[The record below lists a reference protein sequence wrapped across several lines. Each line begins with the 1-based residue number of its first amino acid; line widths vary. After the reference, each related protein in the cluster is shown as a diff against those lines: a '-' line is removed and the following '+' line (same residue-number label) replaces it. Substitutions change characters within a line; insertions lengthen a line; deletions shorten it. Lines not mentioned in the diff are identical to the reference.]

1 MLQDRG
7 FQGFW
12 LYRKARRRNML
23 GHFEE
28 EQRSETAE
36 SHRKPTGCIMF
47 GALAV
52 RLLLGG
58 GGLAIAL
65 TSAGCD
71 GRRRAASGSAP
82 SADEP
87 RAGPAIAVLDLSD
100 GVPEAAPT
108 GLLGL
113 PSKSA
118 SLDELVHEAE
128 RLGRDKD
135 LRGILVRL
143 GTAKVGLAVAQ
154 EVGTLLGTLR
164 ARVPVWCHA
173 DDLSNGTLYLAARAC
188 QRVWLAPAASA
199 DAVGL
204 AAQTIYFHK
213 LLADELGLD
222 VDFLQVGKYKGAEE
236 PFTRDG
242 PSPEARQSLQSTLSD
257 MRAAWLDGLRQ
268 ARPAMAEA
276 TPEDGPY
283 SARTAKDLG
292 LIDEVGYFD
301 EARTAL
307 EKQTS
312 AVRAEVRLGAGASK
326 GGGND
331 VAEALRAIA
340 GESLGAA
347 PVSLVRADGAIS
359 MEGGGGLLAQGGGI
373 VERRMIRTLAR
384 LERDDDVKVVVLR
397 IDSPGGSALAS
408 DLLWHELMRIRAKKP
423 LVVSVGSM
431 AASGGYYLAS
441 TGTTI
446 FADETSIVGSI
457 GVVGGKIAADR
468 ALEKIGVHAET
479 LAAKVGDPGATARSA
494 YESLL
499 TPWDDATRVRLL
511 ATMTGIYE
519 LFLSR
524 VAEGRKIPV
533 ERVAASAEGRIFS
546 GREGKTRGLVDEL
559 GGLEAALARARILAG
574 LPADARV
581 NVAGEPSGLLD
592 ALGDDDPE
600 AQANASSAFPA
611 GLGIAASELLART
624 GPELAAF
631 LSSAA
636 PLGEGERILCV
647 LPFGLTVR

>member
-1 MLQDRG
+1 VRPSRG
-7 FQGFW
+7 VG
-12 LYRKARRRNML
+12 
-23 GHFEE
+23 
-28 EQRSETAE
+28 
-36 SHRKPTGCIMF
+36 
-47 GALAV
+47 
-52 RLLLGG
+52 LLLGG
-58 GGLAIAL
+58 GGLVVAL
-65 TSAGCD
+65 ASAGCG
-71 GRRRAASGSAP
+71 GRRRAASGSGL

-118 SLDELVHEAE
+118 SLDDLVREAE

-143 GTAKVGLAVAQ
+143 GTAKMGLAVAQ
-154 EVGTLLGTLR
+154 EVGTLLGALR

-257 MRAAWLDGLRQ
+257 MRSAWLDGLRQ
-268 ARPAMAEA
+268 ARPAMAET

-283 SARTAKDLG
+283 SARTARDLG

-301 EARTAL
+301 EARNAL
-307 EKQTS
+307 ERQTS
-312 AVRAEVRLGAGASK
+312 AVRAEVRLGAGASA
-326 GGGND
+326 GPGDD
-331 VAEALRAIA
+331 VSDALRAIA

-359 MEGGGGLLAQGGGI
+359 MEGGGGLLAQGGGGI
-373 VERRMIRTLAR
+373 VEGRMIRTLAR
-384 LERDDDVKVVVLR
+384 LERDDDVKAVVLR

-408 DLLWHELMRIRAKKP
+408 DLLWHELMRIRARKP

-446 FADETSIVGSI
+446 FADDTSIVGSI

-468 ALEKIGVHAET
+468 ALQKIGVHAET

-524 VAEGRKIPV
+524 VAEGRNIPV

-546 GREGKTRGLVDEL
+546 GREGKARSLVDQL
-559 GGLEAALARARILAG
+559 GGLEEAIARARTLAG

-592 ALGDDDPE
+592 ALGGDEPE
-600 AQANASSAFPA
+600 ARASVSSASPA
-611 GLGIAASELLART
+611 GLGIAASELLARA

-631 LSSAA
+631 LSSVA